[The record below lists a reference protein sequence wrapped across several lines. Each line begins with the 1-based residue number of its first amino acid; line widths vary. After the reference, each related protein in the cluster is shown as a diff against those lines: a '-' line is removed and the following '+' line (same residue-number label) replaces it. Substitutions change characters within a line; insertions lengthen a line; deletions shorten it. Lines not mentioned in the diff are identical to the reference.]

1 MPWGIAGALET
12 VLMTISIIALRVA
25 QALPALK
32 RAVLDCSDNRRDYD
46 DMIDGFALSLRA
58 MLLDGWLM
66 PSLRAMNAEDFPR
79 RSVFSEHP
87 RAVQVPALKPRMV
100 PALFYR

>member
-12 VLMTISIIALRVA
+12 VLMTISVIALRVA

-32 RAVLDCSDNRRDYD
+32 TTVLDCGDNRRDYD

-58 MLLDGWLM
+58 MLLDGWLC
-66 PSLRAMNAEDFPR
+66 R
-79 RSVFSEHP
+79 RCE
-87 RAVQVPALKPRMV
+87 Q
-100 PALFYR
+100 